1 MNYKYCKI
9 KEVPVTLE
17 QMKEVLAYVKEYF
30 NYSYSKPPTDKKIKA
45 EVYIDDCPKNLKV
58 TGRYINSVKLTTYVF
73 SKDGREVELEPSVPE
88 TYREMVK
95 KTEDYHDLLKE
106 DSYMDN
112 FTSSPLLFSY
122 YRYFYKPQEVI
133 CYELE

>member
-45 EVYIDDCPKNLKV
+45 EVYIDDCPKNK
-58 TGRYINSVKLTTYVF
+58 
-73 SKDGREVELEPSVPE
+73 
-88 TYREMVK
+88 
-95 KTEDYHDLLKE
+95 
-106 DSYMDN
+106 
-112 FTSSPLLFSY
+112 
-122 YRYFYKPQEVI
+122 
-133 CYELE
+133 